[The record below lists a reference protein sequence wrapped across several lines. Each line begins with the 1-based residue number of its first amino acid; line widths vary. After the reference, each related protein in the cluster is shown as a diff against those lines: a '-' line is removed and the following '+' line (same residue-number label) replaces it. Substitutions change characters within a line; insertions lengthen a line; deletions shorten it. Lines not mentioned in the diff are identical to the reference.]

1 MTQSS
6 LAAGRTQLGH
16 EDRSAPLVSA
26 GRRIGG
32 ALPVVFAW
40 SVLLAMAICALFG
53 SALMP
58 YSATAIDLQNSLAPP
73 LWSGGDFGHPFGTD
87 QLGRDVLSRLIGG
100 ARPTFIILLT
110 GTLTGGGLGG
120 ILGCI
125 AGYVGGKVDAVIM
138 RLADAALALPSL
150 LLALVLAITLGAGVG
165 TVTIAVALT
174 IWSRF
179 ARVIRAEVQSVRER
193 EWVSQATVDGCP
205 TWRILLRHI
214 MPHITS
220 TWLVLGTVQLT
231 TIILFE
237 AGLSFLGAGVPPPN
251 PTWGGMASDGR
262 ELLLVEPSLALVPSF
277 TIFAV
282 VLAMSFL
289 GDMLRDKLDVHIR

>member
-1 MTQSS
+1 V
-6 LAAGRTQLGH
+6 L
-16 EDRSAPLVSA
+16 EVAPFLFSCLVV
-26 GRRIGG
+26 
-32 ALPVVFAW
+32 AL
-40 SVLLAMAICALFG
+40 LTICA
-53 SALMP
+53 ALGP
-58 YSATAIDLQNSLAPP
+58 LLEPQNPTAMELGNALAPP
-73 LWSGGDFGHPFGTD
+73 IWAGGDLSHIFGTD
-87 QLGRDVLSRLIGG
+87 RLGRDVLSRLIGG
-100 ARPTFIILLT
+100 AQPTFIILVM

-120 ILGCI
+120 LLGCI

-138 RLADAALALPSL
+138 RFADAALAFPSL
-150 LLALVLAITLGAGVG
+150 LLALILAITFNAGIG

-193 EWVSQATVDGCP
+193 EWVSQAKVDGCS
-205 TWRILLRHI
+205 TARIVHRHI
-214 MPHITS
+214 IPHIMS

-251 PTWGGMASDGR
+251 PTWGGMAADGR

-282 VLAMSFL
+282 VLAVSFL
-289 GDMLRDKLDVHIR
+289 GDLLRDRLDVHIR